1 MELKHTITIKS
12 PGKNLT
18 AKLTEPDIMV
28 YGAAQAAGTT
38 STGKFD
44 IIAAGK
50 VVFDFCAKEG
60 DIETIKKD
68 VKAYAAAC
76 LDCYGLLSFYE
87 SEIKK
92 N

>member
-1 MELKHTITIKS
+1 MKYAHTITIKS
-12 PGKNLT
+12 PKKDLVVQ
-18 AKLTEPDIMV
+18 LIEPDMMV
-28 YGAAQAAGTT
+28 YGAAQVAGNNE
-38 STGKFD
+38 TGKFD

-50 VVFDFCAKEG
+50 CVFDFCAKEG
-60 DIETIKKD
+60 DIELVKKD

-76 LDCYGLLSFYE
+76 LECYGLLGFYD